1 MTTSSKGEALIGPPT
16 DTDVAATGSGRT
28 GAPPPAPV
36 HDENDY
42 ARSRVPDSA
51 KRGAGAVLSVLVGFV
66 TAFFFPLIG
75 GLYLTQNG
83 AAATWF
89 GLIIS
94 FFVLIGLALIVSRA
108 AAREGLTSELL
119 TRGSG
124 LGSVGS
130 VLTTV
135 IYAGTFVVYA
145 GTEGQI
151 LASSIDLIWD
161 LPDQIWYV
169 VVGLVF
175 LPMAWNG
182 ISSMTKI
189 LTWTIPV
196 YFVLLVVAIGI
207 AWNRNDGMPSGMFT
221 AMPEGAV
228 GGVAGTVA
236 VIAGLAGTVG
246 INPFEAADYNR
257 FIRAEQF
264 RRKAAVTVVLPYVLL
279 FFVAIPLGMYFTL
292 ITGSFT
298 PSIYFVGLLG
308 LLPGVALAWVSQVRV
323 NLTNLHISSVTFTS
337 GSEAVGTHRLA
348 RRFWLLVVTA
358 ASIALMWFDV
368 LGNLSVFLE
377 WTGIFLLAW
386 VACVVADIT
395 VVRGR
400 LKIVTGPVEYRSSHL
415 RRYNAV
421 GVTALLTGTTVASL
435 IWILATDP
443 VLRGLSAYIGFAVA
457 FAVHVA
463 MAVATKGRTYFA
475 DPLDAR
481 LAVNQARATG

>member
-1 MTTSSKGEALIGPPT
+1 MTTQSKEPPANT
-16 DTDVAATGSGRT
+16 PAGA
-28 GAPPPAPV
+28 GAPPTGTGHPPHPAAER
-36 HDENDY
+36 DQDDY
-42 ARSRVPDSA
+42 ARSRVPDA
-51 KRGAGAVLSVLVGFV
+51 EKRGAGAVLSVLVGFV

-75 GLYLTQNG
+75 GMYLTQNG
-83 AAATWF
+83 AAATWL
-89 GLIIS
+89 GLVIS
-94 FFVLIGLALIVSRA
+94 FCVLIVLALIVSRT
-108 AAREGLTSELL
+108 AAREGLSSQLL
-119 TRGSG
+119 SRGTG

-161 LPDQIWYV
+161 LPDQIWFV
-169 VVGLVF
+169 AVGLVF

-189 LTWTIPV
+189 LTWTVPV
-196 YFVLLVVAIGI
+196 YFVLLAVAIGI
-207 AWNRNDGMPSGMFT
+207 AWDRNDGMPSGLFT

-228 GGVAGTVA
+228 GGVAGTIA
-236 VIAGLAGTVG
+236 VVAGLAGTVG

-257 FIRAEQF
+257 FIRAAEF
-264 RRKAAVTVVLPYVLL
+264 RRKAVISVVLPYVLL
-279 FFVAIPLGMYFTL
+279 FFLAIPLGMFFTL
-292 ITGSFT
+292 ITDSFA
-298 PSIYFVGLLG
+298 PSVYFVGLLG
-308 LLPGVALAWVSQVRV
+308 LLPGVALAWISQIRV

-337 GSEAVGTHRLA
+337 ASEAVGTSRLG
-348 RRFWLLVVTA
+348 RRFWLLVVIA
-358 ASIALMWFDV
+358 ASIALMWSDV
-368 LGNLSVFLE
+368 LGNLNVFLE

-395 VVRGR
+395 VVRGL

-415 RRYNAV
+415 RRYNPV
-421 GVTALLTGTTVASL
+421 GVSALLSGTVVASL
-435 IWILATDP
+435 IWLLADGP

-463 MAVATKGRTYFA
+463 MAVATRGRTYFA
-475 DPLDAR
+475 DPSDPR
-481 LAVNQARATG
+481 IAVNQARTA

>member
-1 MTTSSKGEALIGPPT
+1 MTTSSTGEPRTSAPAGA
-16 DTDVAATGSGRT
+16 DVLATGPGQTDERH
-28 GAPPPAPV
+28 PAAV
-36 HDENDY
+36 RDQDDY

-75 GLYLTQNG
+75 GLYLTRNG
-83 AAATWF
+83 AAATWL

-94 FFVLIGLALIVSRA
+94 FCVLVALALVVSRTA
-108 AAREGLTSELL
+108 SREGLTSELL
-119 TRGSG
+119 TRGTG

-151 LASSIDLIWD
+151 LAGSIDLIWD

-169 VVGLVF
+169 LVGLLF

-207 AWNRNDGMPSGMFT
+207 AWNRNDGMASGMFT
-221 AMPEGAV
+221 AMPQGAV
-228 GGVAGTVA
+228 GGLAGTVA
-236 VIAGLAGTVG
+236 VLAGLAGTVG

-264 RRKAAVTVVLPYVLL
+264 RRKAALTVVLPYVLL

-292 ITGSFT
+292 ITGSFS
-298 PSIYFVGLLG
+298 PSVYFVGLLG
-308 LLPGVALAWVSQVRV
+308 LLPGVALAWVSQIRV

-337 GSEAVGTHRLA
+337 GAEAVGTSRLG
-348 RRFWLLVVTA
+348 RRFWLCVVTA

-368 LGNLSVFLE
+368 LGNLNVFLE

-395 VVRGR
+395 VVRGL
-400 LKIVTGPVEYRSSHL
+400 LKIVTGPIEYRSSHL

-421 GVTALLTGTTVASL
+421 GVTALLAGTAVASL
-435 IWILATDP
+435 IWILAENL
-443 VLRGLSAYIGFAVA
+443 VLKGLSAYVGFAVA
-457 FAVHVA
+457 FVVHVA

-475 DPLDAR
+475 DPLDPR
-481 LAVNQARATG
+481 LSVNQARAAC